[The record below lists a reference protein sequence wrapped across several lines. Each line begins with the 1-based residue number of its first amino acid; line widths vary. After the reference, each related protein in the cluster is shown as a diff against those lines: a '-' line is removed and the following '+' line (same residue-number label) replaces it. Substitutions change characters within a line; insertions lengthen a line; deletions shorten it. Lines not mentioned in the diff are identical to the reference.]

1 MNLINKKVVKL
12 LLKKKFKISLAE
24 SCTGGLMS
32 SAITSVPGASKVFK
46 VGFVTYSNEAKINT
60 LGVSKLYI
68 KKYGAVSKEVCLNM
82 LKNVA
87 RIGKSKIALS
97 ITGIAGPGGGTINK
111 PVGLVYIGIKKNTK
125 SYIKTFIFKNKSRKY
140 IQNATVTASLKLIL
154 SIIE

>member
-1 MNLINKKVVKL
+1 MNLINKKVVNL